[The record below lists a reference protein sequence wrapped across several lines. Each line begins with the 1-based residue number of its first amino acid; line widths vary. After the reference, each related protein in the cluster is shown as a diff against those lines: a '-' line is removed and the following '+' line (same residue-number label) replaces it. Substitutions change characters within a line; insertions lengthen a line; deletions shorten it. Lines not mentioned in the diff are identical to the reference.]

1 MGLTYFKRYR
11 MELDLAGDIFPARP
25 CPAEYE
31 FVPFD
36 DELIRDHA
44 LAKFSSFRQELDAN
58 VFPCLGR
65 REGCLRLMREIVR
78 RSGFVPEAT
87 WLLRYRAHANSMPEP
102 IGTVQG
108 LQCDD
113 WGAIQN
119 LGISQLHRGR
129 GLGSMLL
136 RHAALGFREAG
147 LQRMHLE
154 VTTDNTAAVRLYERL
169 GFRRA
174 KVVYKAAEV
183 AMV

>member
-11 MELDLAGDIFPARP
+11 MELDLEREIFVPPP
-25 CPAEYE
+25 CPPGYE
-31 FVPFD
+31 LVPFD
-36 DELIRDHA
+36 EELIRDHA
-44 LAKFSSFRQELDAN
+44 AAKFQSFRQELDAN

-65 REGCLRLMREIVR
+65 REGCLRLMREIAR
-78 RSGFVPEAT
+78 RGGFVPEAT
-87 WLLRYRAHANSMPEP
+87 WLLRYRESDTAFPDP
-102 IGTVQG
+102 VGTVQG
-108 LQCDD
+108 LQSDN

-129 GLGSMLL
+129 GLGTLL
-136 RHAALGFREAG
+136 LHRAAVGFRSVG
-147 LQRMHLE
+147 LTRMHLE

-174 KVVYKAAEV
+174 RVVYKVAEV